1 MSVVNKATVRRLY
14 EEAFAQG
21 KPEVV
26 DEVLDANFVC
36 HDPNSETDISHLHN
50 KPLAGGT
57 LGVHHRARGHSDRPR
72 MVRDPS
78 WRALGTT
85 DRLSGSGDRG
95 GGGSFPAL
103 PLWDRHDRAPWVD
116 LPRRPDPGGGDG
128 ARVWWPAQ
136 RRTLRERQTAE
147 ERR

>member
-1 MSVVNKATVRRLY
+1 
-14 EEAFAQG
+14 
-21 KPEVV
+21 
-26 DEVLDANFVC
+26 
-36 HDPNSETDISHLHN
+36 LHN

-95 GGGSFPAL
+95 GGGSSCTSL
-103 PLWDRHDRAPWVD
+103 MGS
-116 LPRRPDPGGGDG
+116 PRSG
-128 ARVWWPAQ
+128 
-136 RRTLRERQTAE
+136 TLG
-147 ERR
+147 

>member
-36 HDPNSETDISHLHN
+36 HDPNSETDKSHLHN

-78 WRALGTT
+78 WRALALMTAFLGPVIAVAVAVSLHFPYGIATIGHLGLIYLDALILVVGTV
-85 DRLSGSGDRG
+85 LAYG
-95 GGGSFPAL
+95 G
-103 PLWDRHDRAPWVD
+103 
-116 LPRRPDPGGGDG
+116 
-128 ARVWWPAQ
+128 
-136 RRTLRERQTAE
+136 LRKGER
-147 ERR
+147 

>member
-78 WRALGTT
+78 WRALALMTAFLGPVIAVAVAVSLHFPYGIATIGHLGLIYLDALILVVGTV
-85 DRLSGSGDRG
+85 LAYG
-95 GGGSFPAL
+95 G
-103 PLWDRHDRAPWVD
+103 
-116 LPRRPDPGGGDG
+116 
-128 ARVWWPAQ
+128 
-136 RRTLRERQTAE
+136 LRKGER
-147 ERR
+147 

>member
-26 DEVLDANFVC
+26 DEVLDANFFC

-103 PLWDRHDRAPWVD
+103 PYGIATIGHLGLIYLDALILVVGTV
-116 LPRRPDPGGGDG
+116 LAYGG
-128 ARVWWPAQ
+128 
-136 RRTLRERQTAE
+136 LRKGER
-147 ERR
+147 

>member
-78 WRALGTT
+78 WRALALLTAFLGPVIAVAVAVSLHFPYGIATIGHLGLIYLDALILVVGTV
-85 DRLSGSGDRG
+85 LAYCG
-95 GGGSFPAL
+95 
-103 PLWDRHDRAPWVD
+103 
-116 LPRRPDPGGGDG
+116 
-128 ARVWWPAQ
+128 
-136 RRTLRERQTAE
+136 LRKGER
-147 ERR
+147 